1 MPLPEPSEEVLE
13 RLIKRYLA
21 GDTQICQK
29 LLERPQFY
37 KMVENLAKKF
47 FLGTPYSWED
57 ATQIAFEKVL
67 KAARAGQ
74 FRQGNVDYFYR
85 WSLRVAHNCIR
96 DLVRKNNRENLQ
108 YRTQSL
114 NQTLS
119 LDTETTLDQL
129 KSSSINLW
137 ESIENADTF
146 EQIEAAV
153 QRIHQQY
160 PQKDFLQIWEGLAA
174 EKKQTEIAKMLE
186 VKQAEVSKRK
196 QELAF
201 RVGKELGWFS
211 VQELEEKLKQIRQGK
226 PQSRSQQQW

>member
-1 MPLPEPSEEVLE
+1 MPLPEPSEAVLE
-13 RLIKRYLA
+13 RLIQRYLA
-21 GDTQICQK
+21 GDTQISQK

-37 KMVENLAKKF
+37 KMVENLAKKY
-47 FLGTPYSWED
+47 FLQTSYSWED
-57 ATQIAFEKVL
+57 ASQIAFEKVL

-74 FRQGNVDYFYR
+74 FRQGNVDDFYR
-85 WSLRVAHNCIR
+85 WSLKVAHNCLR
-96 DLVRKNNRENLQ
+96 DLVRKNKRENLQ

-119 LDTETTLDQL
+119 LDTETTLDEVIL
-129 KSSSINLW
+129 TSSNLW
-137 ESIENADTF
+137 ESIEKADTF

-160 PQKDFLQIWEGLAA
+160 PQKGFLQVWEGLAT
-174 EKKQTEIAKMLE
+174 EKKQIEIAKLLE

-201 RVGKELGWFS
+201 RVWKELGWFS

-226 PQSRSQQQW
+226 PRSRSQQQW